1 MGTLTLLLAL
11 MACGDRSSSEAET
24 PKDEG
29 CLAMTPGFEM
39 DQCLMKE
46 IQGMDSSQVSGVEER
61 AKRIQDQM
69 IQGAAV
75 SGWVEDNAA
84 KLSREDGTRLCK
96 MLSGRDWSYCLRRLS
111 SPHLQR

>member
-1 MGTLTLLLAL
+1 MGILTVLLVLV
-11 MACGDRSSSEAET
+11 ACGDGSPSGAES
-24 PKDEG
+24 PNAEG
-29 CLAMTPGFEM
+29 CMAMTPGFEM

-46 IQGMDSSQVSGVEER
+46 IKGMDSSQVSAVEER
-61 AKRIQDQM
+61 ASHIQDQM

-84 KLSREDGTRLCK
+84 KLSRADGELLCK